1 VAVAFQVVLI
11 VGQADVAIPQN
22 LSGAVNYSCAR
33 CVTYALAQQL
43 VLTVPGDLD
52 ADQHRR
58 LDALWQQISAFA
70 ASVQHVPLDQV
81 RNRLLAFQDQVRELV
96 KEMGTPAPATS
107 STAPPTGPGTA
118 TVTPGAP
125 RRSPSPTESLT
136 PPPTP
141 TGTLPDSS
149 AAPTTATAGPT
160 SEPSTEQSTSAS
172 ATESSAPEP
181 SPSATAAE
189 SSAPE
194 ASSDPSAT
202 P

>member
-1 VAVAFQVVLI
+1 MAFQVVLI

-81 RNRLLAFQDQVRELV
+81 RNRLLAFQDQVQGAGQGSGHTGIRRQQHR
-96 KEMGTPAPATS
+96 APHR
-107 STAPPTGPGTA
+107 PGTA
-118 TVTPGAP
+118 T
-125 RRSPSPTESLT
+125 R
-136 PPPTP
+136 
-141 TGTLPDSS
+141 
-149 AAPTTATAGPT
+149 
-160 SEPSTEQSTSAS
+160 
-172 ATESSAPEP
+172 
-181 SPSATAAE
+181 
-189 SSAPE
+189 
-194 ASSDPSAT
+194 
-202 P
+202 